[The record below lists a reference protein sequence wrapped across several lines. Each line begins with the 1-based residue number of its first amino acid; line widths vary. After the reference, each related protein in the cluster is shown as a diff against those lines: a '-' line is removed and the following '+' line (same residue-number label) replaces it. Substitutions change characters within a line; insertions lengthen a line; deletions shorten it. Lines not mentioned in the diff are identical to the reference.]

1 MLSIENVSLLDV
13 KCKQCFT
20 KKKRTLSDVS
30 GKIAYMM
37 NVSKRIKQTRK
48 RLGYSQDVLGAKVGV
63 SRVAVSQW
71 ERGESSPSGR
81 YLNDLSAALGVS
93 VDWLLTGNDSSHE
106 VDHLVPASWGSWKTS
121 DALKLTKQFLEN
133 MNAEQRAAFLSDR
146 RFDNLLVLSPEDH
159 QLLSGVA
166 EEGAGLSNV
175 EPAIVPQGGRVPI
188 LSYVQAGNW
197 REICE
202 QATGFDG
209 NVEYVT
215 ASVDIGPRGFGLW
228 LRGNSMTPQFN
239 EGDLV
244 IVDPDEQPRP
254 GDFVVAKNGSDEA
267 TFKKYRPRGIDE
279 HGQEVFELV
288 PLNDD
293 YPPMHSDRQHIE
305 IIGVMV
311 EHRIFRKR

>member
-1 MLSIENVSLLDV
+1 
-13 KCKQCFT
+13 
-20 KKKRTLSDVS
+20 
-30 GKIAYMM
+30 M
-37 NVSKRIKQTRK
+37 NVSERIKTQ
-48 RLGYSQDVLGAKVGV
+48 RLASGLTQDQIASRVGV
-63 SRVAVSQW
+63 TRVAVSHW
-71 ERGESSPSGR
+71 ERGEADPNGR
-81 YLNDLSAALGVS
+81 YLNDLAKALGVS
-93 VDWLLTGNDSSHE
+93 VEWLLTGDETGTN
-106 VDHLVPASWGSWKTS
+106 HLVAFTGTPASGKSS
-121 DALKLTKQFLEN
+121 DLVNLTRQRLEQ
-133 MNAEQRAAFLSDR
+133 MNAEQRAAFLSDSGY
-146 RFDNLLVLSPEDH
+146 DNLLVLSSEAH
-159 QLLSGVA
+159 RSLSGVA
-166 EEGAGLSNV
+166 EENAGLSNV
-175 EPAIVPQGGRVPI
+175 EPAVIPQGGRVPI

-197 REICE
+197 REMCE

-254 GDFVVAKNGSDEA
+254 GDFVVAKNGSEEA

-293 YPPMHSDRQHIE
+293 FPPMYSDRQHIE

>member
-1 MLSIENVSLLDV
+1 
-13 KCKQCFT
+13 
-20 KKKRTLSDVS
+20 
-30 GKIAYMM
+30 M
-37 NVSKRIKQTRK
+37 NVNERIKSRRMACGLT
-48 RLGYSQDVLGAKVGV
+48 QDQVANRVGV
-63 SRVAVSQW
+63 TRVAVSHW
-71 ERGESSPSGR
+71 ERGGADPNGR
-81 YLNDLSAALGVS
+81 YLNELAAALGVS
-93 VDWLLTGNDSSHE
+93 VDWLLTG
-106 VDHLVPASWGSWKTS
+106 K
-121 DALKLTKQFLEN
+121 
-133 MNAEQRAAFLSDR
+133 
-146 RFDNLLVLSPEDH
+146 
-159 QLLSGVA
+159 
-166 EEGAGLSNV
+166 EEGTMGVSEPPFPGYRNV
-175 EPAIVPQGGRVPI
+175 EPAEIPQGTRVPI
-188 LSYVQAGNW
+188 LSYVQAGQW
-197 REICE
+197 REMCE

-254 GDFVVAKNGSDEA
+254 GDFVVAKNGSEEA

-279 HGQEVFELV
+279 NGQEVFELV

>member
-1 MLSIENVSLLDV
+1 MTINDRILSRRKLLKLSQLELANRIGITRVSV
-13 KCKQCFT
+13 GKWE
-20 KKKRTLSDVS
+20 S
-30 GKIAYMM
+30 GLNQPK
-37 NVSKRIKQTRK
+37 
-48 RLGYSQDVLGAKVGV
+48 
-63 SRVAVSQW
+63 
-71 ERGESSPSGR
+71 GR
-81 YLNDLSAALGVS
+81 YLNDLAAALGVT
-93 VDWLLTGNDSSHE
+93 VDWLLTGKEESATGVMESSF
-106 VDHLVPASWGSWKTS
+106 PGY
-121 DALKLTKQFLEN
+121 
-133 MNAEQRAAFLSDR
+133 R
-146 RFDNLLVLSPEDH
+146 
-159 QLLSGVA
+159 
-166 EEGAGLSNV
+166 NV
-175 EPAIVPQGGRVPI
+175 EPATIPQGGRVPI

-202 QATGFDG
+202 QASGFDG

-215 ASVDIGPRGFGLW
+215 ASVDIGPCGFGLW
-228 LRGNSMTPQFN
+228 LRGNSMAPQFN

-254 GDFVVAKNGSDEA
+254 GDFVVAKNGSNEA

-293 YPPMHSDRQHIE
+293 YPPMYSDRQQIE